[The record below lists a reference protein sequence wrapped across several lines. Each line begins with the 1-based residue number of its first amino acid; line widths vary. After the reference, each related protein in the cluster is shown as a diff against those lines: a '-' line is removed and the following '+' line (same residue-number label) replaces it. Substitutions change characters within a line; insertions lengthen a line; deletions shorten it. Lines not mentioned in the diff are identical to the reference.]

1 MPRFP
6 CEGEQGSVTEQ
17 KMCGLKKSSALMS
30 WEIKPWET
38 LESIASIHSQRHT
51 DIILLTYLVLPLIP
65 NLKTLGQL
73 FNRYI
78 SAL

>member
-1 MPRFP
+1 M
-6 CEGEQGSVTEQ
+6 TEQ
-17 KMCGLKKSSALMS
+17 KMCGLKKSSALKS
-30 WEIKPWET
+30 WETEPWET
-38 LESIASIHSQRHT
+38 LETIASTHSQRHT

-65 NLKTLGQL
+65 TLKTLGQL